1 MIDSHIGL
9 SAESGGVCTPTAAI
23 KSAQNQHELHLIR
36 FGSFHRNRTTCPLL
50 SRIRCACW
58 EGQGCAGWGSR
69 APEPLPEVKPLLSQ
83 GTEWGEVFEVPYPMS
98 QLIHGAATPLENPGM
113 QVASGE
119 L

>member
-36 FGSFHRNRTTCPLL
+36 FGSFHRNRTMCPLL
-50 SRIRCACW
+50 SRLRRACW

-83 GTEWGEVFEVPYPMS
+83 GTEQGEVFKVPYPMS
-98 QLIHGAATPLENPGM
+98 QLIHGAATLLEPPGM